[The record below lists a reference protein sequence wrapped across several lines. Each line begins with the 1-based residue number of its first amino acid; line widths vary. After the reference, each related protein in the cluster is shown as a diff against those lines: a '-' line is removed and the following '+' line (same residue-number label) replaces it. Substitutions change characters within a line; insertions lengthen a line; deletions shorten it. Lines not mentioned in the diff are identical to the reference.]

1 MTFLRTKGPT
11 DEMHLKPGVGGSLD
25 SWLTWLERG
34 RADEIDLG
42 LGRCEQVALNLNL
55 NLTKLEPSVVTV
67 AGTNGK
73 GSSVSLLEAILL
85 EAGYRTGTYSSP
97 HISCFNERIK
107 LSGINIDDHLLCDA
121 FLRVSLVEGAEQLT
135 YFEFITLAALVIFA
149 SADIDF
155 MILEVGLGGRLD
167 AVNIVPPDIALITM
181 IGIDHTEWLGD
192 TRELIGFE
200 KAGIMR
206 TGKPVVCSDKM
217 VTESIYKHAH
227 ELSSPLFLLGVDY
240 YYEHGDSGWV
250 WWTDNCLLDELP
262 EPILAGNHQLRNAAG
277 VLKVVDLLSETHS
290 ITEENIQ
297 QGLKGSSLKGRFEK
311 PYRNLNLFLDVAHN
325 VDGAYALASNLHSAA
340 EVGETHMIVGMLKTK
355 SAIDFFRPL
364 LPIADDWSFISIPS
378 TKASDPR
385 LLQDALKKIS
395 KKAKSDCF
403 DSFEHAFDSIFLNM
417 GIGDRIIVTGSFITV
432 AEATAFLQ
440 KRLFYEHKMA
450 Q

>member
-1 MTFLRTKGPT
+1 M
-11 DEMHLKPGVGGSLD
+11 
-25 SWLTWLERG
+25 
-34 RADEIDLG
+34 
-42 LGRCEQVALNLNL
+42 
-55 NLTKLEPSVVTV
+55 
-67 AGTNGK
+67 
-73 GSSVSLLEAILL
+73 
-85 EAGYRTGTYSSP
+85 
-97 HISCFNERIK
+97 
-107 LSGINIDDHLLCDA
+107 
-121 FLRVSLVEGAEQLT
+121 EGAEQLT

-149 SADIDF
+149 SVDIDF

-325 VDGAYALASNLHSAA
+325 IDGAYALASNLHSAA

-364 LPIADDWSFISIPS
+364 FPIADDWSFISIPS

>member
-42 LGRCEQVALNLNL
+42 LERCEQVALNLNL

-149 SADIDF
+149 SVDIDF

-167 AVNIVPPDIALITM
+167 AVNIIPPDIALITM

-311 PYRNLNLFLDVAHN
+311 PYRNLNIFLDVAHN
-325 VDGAYALASNLHSAA
+325 VDGAYALVSNLHSAA